1 VRRARAAWAKARGR
15 YAGWRATWRRRRSA
29 LAKVARRRGRAAYYR
44 FHLWLPIRADLA
56 VYAAYWYRGYACN
69 PRAIHEKAAELVPH
83 VRGVWVVDKRAAG
96 SLPPGV
102 DHVIA
107 GSRAYLRLIARAKY
121 FVNNVN
127 FPGSVVKRRGAV
139 HLMTQHGTPLKV
151 MGLDLRHRPAGMGV
165 DYAALLERTGRYDLM
180 ISSNPLSS
188 ETWRR
193 AFPGPYELLEI
204 GYPRVDRLL
213 SATEEDVA
221 RLRAELGVPAG
232 ATAVLY
238 APTHRDWQRRPSPVP
253 DAGLL
258 AERLGPG
265 YLVMV
270 RAHYFDAAPRRGR
283 RTAGSRGT
291 GADGGGP
298 GARVLDV
305 SGHPSV
311 EDLCLASDVLIT
323 DYSSIMFDYALL
335 DRPIIIHAPDWESYR
350 AYRGVNFDLFEEP
363 PGVVT
368 TELGALV
375 EALRTGVAAGPAA
388 ARRRAEYRRRFCP
401 WDDGRAADRA
411 VRRLFRD
418 HFRAAVAVP
427 AQAGPAEAPPAVTVS
442 GSAAGSAGGSAVGGT
457 AGGAAGSAAGSAPAS
472 AGGSAG

>member
-1 VRRARAAWAKARGR
+1 MLAMARVRWVRS
-15 YAGWRATWRRRRSA
+15 RATWRRRRSA
-29 LAKVARRRGRAAYYR
+29 LAKAARRRGRAAYYR
-44 FHLWLPIRADLA
+44 FHLLLPIRADLD

-69 PRAIHEKAAELVPH
+69 PRAIYERAAELLPD

-96 SLPPGV
+96 GMPPGV
-102 DHVIA
+102 EYVIA

-121 FVNNVN
+121 FVNNAN
-127 FPGSVVKRRGAV
+127 FPGTVVKRRGAV
-139 HLMTQHGTPLKV
+139 HLLTQHGTPLKV
-151 MGLDLRHRPAGMGV
+151 MGLDLRHRPAGLDV

-193 AFPGPYELLEI
+193 AFPGAYELLEI
-204 GYPRVDRLL
+204 GYPRVDRLV
-213 SATEEDVA
+213 SAREADVA

-232 ATAVLY
+232 VTAVLY
-238 APTHRDWQRRPSPVP
+238 APTHRDWQRQPSPVL
-253 DAGLL
+253 DTDLL
-258 AERLGPG
+258 ADRLGPG

-283 RTAGSRGT
+283 RGANGT
-291 GADGGGP
+291 GP
-298 GARVLDV
+298 RVLDV

-311 EDLCLASDVLIT
+311 EDLCLASDVLVT

-335 DRPIIIHAPDWESYR
+335 DRPIIIHAPDWETYR

-363 PGVVT
+363 PGLVT

-375 EALRTGVAAGPAA
+375 EALRTGAAAGPAG
-388 ARRRAEYRRRFCP
+388 ARCRAEYRRRFCP
-401 WDDGRAADRA
+401 WDDGHAADRA

-418 HFRAAVAVP
+418 RIPAAVPVP
-427 AQAGPAEAPPAVTVS
+427 AQARPVEPPPAVAPPRST
-442 GSAAGSAGGSAVGGT
+442 
-457 AGGAAGSAAGSAPAS
+457 AGSAAEAPAGTS
-472 AGGSAG
+472 GSAG